1 MCGITAGAYQKADI
15 KQTVLRKK
23 KKLEYRGYDSAGIAA
38 LCTKKKL
45 HVMHNTDSIKQLTNS
60 ASSMPSSQITIG
72 HTRWATH
79 GEVNIQNAHPHTAGG
94 RVALVHNGIIEN
106 HQELKSQFSKE
117 AIEWKST
124 TDSEVIVQLIY
135 QALQSGLTIESAI
148 LTTTT
153 KLKGT
158 YALAIID
165 RESPDKVY
173 CIAHKSS
180 LILGRS
186 DQESFICSDQSALLD
201 ICNQAC
207 QAPNGILFTVSATKI
222 TASAAD
228 CNLNWQPLAVPRPAQ
243 EKSSTYETVTHK
255 EIMEQPGVL
264 QSLVD
269 KHISKDNTITN
280 LPNGLAESLKKHK
293 RIQIIAC
300 GSSYFSALVGKY
312 WIESFAEVPVSV
324 DLASEY
330 HYRSPIIEPD
340 TFLITLSQSGETLD
354 TISAQRYLA
363 QRQPATESLSI
374 GNNTL
379 STLALESTFFWPTL
393 AGPEVG
399 VATTKVFSAQLFCLI
414 SLCAQL
420 CRNKKRQKSLIQA
433 ISTLPLWAS
442 EVLTNQLSIKKQAQ
456 KHKNDHAMIFCARG
470 ENYPIAQE
478 AALKLK
484 ELAYVHASAYAT
496 GELKHGPLALVDEQ
510 LTSVFFVNNDNFL
523 EKTKSNIS
531 EVLARKGQILIIG
544 AKDALVQFTA
554 HGKRVQ
560 LVPTVE
566 TSPPAELS
574 PFTNVIGAQLLT
586 YHIAK
591 SKNCSIDKPRNL
603 AKCVTVE

>member
-1 MCGITAGAYQKADI
+1 MCGIIAGATQKTDI
-15 KQTVLRKK
+15 KQTVLRQLQ
-23 KKLEYRGYDSAGIAA
+23 KLEYRGYDSAGIAT
-38 LCTKKKL
+38 LCAEKKL
-45 HVMHNTDSIKQLTNS
+45 HVMHNTDSIKHLTDS
-60 ASSMPSSQITIG
+60 ASSVPSSQVAIG

-106 HQELKSQFSKE
+106 HQELRSQFCKG
-117 AIEWKST
+117 AVEWKST
-124 TDSEVIVQLIY
+124 TDSEVIVQLIS
-135 QALQSGLTIESAI
+135 QMLQSGLTIESAI

-165 RESPDKVY
+165 RESPGKVY

-186 DQESFICSDQSALLD
+186 DQETFICSDQSALLD

-207 QAPNGILFTVSATKI
+207 QAPNGVLFTVSATKI
-222 TASAAD
+222 TANVTD
-228 CNLNWQPLAVPRPAQ
+228 YKLNWQPLAAPGPSQ
-243 EKSSTYETVTHK
+243 EKSNPYETVTHK

-264 QSLVD
+264 QTLID
-269 KHISKDNTITN
+269 RHISDDYTIKN
-280 LPNGLAESLKKHK
+280 LPNGLVESLKKHK

-312 WIESFAEVPVSV
+312 WIESIAETPVSV

-330 HYRSPIIEPD
+330 HYRNPIIEKE

-354 TISAQRYLA
+354 TISALRYLI
-363 QRQPATESLSI
+363 QRRPAIESLSI

-379 STLALESTFFWPTL
+379 STLALESTFFWSTL

-399 VATTKVFSAQLFCLI
+399 VATTKVFSAQLFCLV

-420 CRNKKRQKSLIQA
+420 CRNKKRQKSLVQA
-433 ISTLPLWAS
+433 ISALPLWVGEA
-442 EVLTNQLSIKKQAQ
+442 LQNQASIKKQTQ
-456 KHKNDHAMIFCARG
+456 EYKSDHAMIFCARG
-470 ENYPIAQE
+470 ENYPIALE

-496 GELKHGPLALVDEQ
+496 GELKHGPLALIDEQ
-510 LTSVFFVNNDNFL
+510 LTSVFFVNKDSYL

-531 EVLARKGQILIIG
+531 EVLARKGQVLIIG
-544 AKDALVQFTA
+544 AEDALDQIKTHGKGVQFIPIV
-554 HGKRVQ
+554 KK
-560 LVPTVE
+560 
-566 TSPPAELS
+566 SPPTELS